1 MFCPINTDMS
11 SMEMILKGS
20 FSKIVV
26 KIGILSLVQII
37 FIIIIFSVLTYIQS
51 QQTLLGNT
59 INIAGKNRFLTLNVL
74 YETIGYL
81 NKQSPTN
88 NYNSSISQIKSA
100 EQQLESNIMVL
111 KDGGK
116 ISGVDIQSLPS
127 NSLDSWN
134 IVNTTWND
142 FKTLLA
148 DKMYNNAVTQKQSN
162 VDNGLNYSLRQQLVP
177 IAFGLINSSDA
188 LVTQLGQQ
196 VKNNQDNLVLLQTV
210 FGMLIILMILFI
222 LFLVRHLL
230 EPISSLTKATSE
242 IKKGN
247 FNVSV
252 DYSGN
257 DELSTLIESF
267 NSMVTTI
274 KNDTKS
280 QTELTN
286 QLKLLNERLRYED
299 KAKDEFMSMISHE
312 LINPL
317 VPIKCFS
324 ELLLNPKA
332 LGELNTEQKEAVECF
347 QRNEKKQES
356 LVKDIFDIYKFS
368 MGKIH
373 LSKKEIPV
381 SNLLTNVVN
390 DLKFILDEKGVSIVT
405 EVNTK
410 TSTTVICDDRRVEQV
425 LSNLIKNSIDF
436 VPCKEGKI
444 ILKVEEVEEDRK
456 DEFKTA
462 TYINKK
468 HLLFTV
474 KDNGEGIPEDKI
486 DNLFKKF
493 YQVDMMA
500 SRKYGGTGL
509 GLAICKEIIDAHEG
523 KIWAQNNKDGEGAT
537 FSFNLPLRFHK

>member
-1 MFCPINTDMS
+1 MFRPINTDMS
-11 SMEMILKGS
+11 SMEKILKGS

-74 YETIGYL
+74 YEAIDYL

-88 NYNSSISQIKSA
+88 NYNTDISQIKSA

-116 ISGVDIQSLPS
+116 ISGVDTQSLPTS
-127 NSLDSWN
+127 FLDSWN
-134 IVNTTWND
+134 IVNSTWND

-196 VKNNQDNLVLLQTV
+196 VKNNQDNLVLLQII
-210 FGMLIILMILFI
+210 FGVLIILLILFI

-230 EPISSLTKATSE
+230 KPISSLTKATSE

-247 FNVSV
+247 FNISV
-252 DYSGN
+252 DYNGK

-267 NSMVTTI
+267 NSMVATI
-274 KNDTKS
+274 RNDTKR

-286 QLKLLNERLRYED
+286 QLKQLNERLRYED
-299 KAKDEFMSMISHE
+299 KAKDEFMSMVSHE

-324 ELLLNPKA
+324 DLLLKPKD
-332 LGELNTEQKEAVECF
+332 LGELNEEQKGAVKCI
-347 QRNEKKQES
+347 QRNEQKLES
-356 LVKDIFDIYKFS
+356 LVKDISDIYKFN

-373 LSKKEIPV
+373 LSNKEIPIL
-381 SNLLTNVVN
+381 NLLTNVVN
-390 DLKFILDEKGVSIVT
+390 DLKTILEEKGVSIVT

-410 TSTTVICDDRRVEQV
+410 TSSTIICDDRRIEQV

-436 VPCKEGKI
+436 VPCKEGRI
-444 ILKVEEVEEDRK
+444 ILKVEELEEDK
-456 DEFKTA
+456 KEEFKTA
-462 TYINKK
+462 HILTKSISYS
-468 HLLFTV
+468 L
-474 KDNGEGIPEDKI
+474 
-486 DNLFKKF
+486 
-493 YQVDMMA
+493 
-500 SRKYGGTGL
+500 
-509 GLAICKEIIDAHEG
+509 
-523 KIWAQNNKDGEGAT
+523 
-537 FSFNLPLRFHK
+537 

>member
-1 MFCPINTDMS
+1 M
-11 SMEMILKGS
+11 
-20 FSKIVV
+20 
-26 KIGILSLVQII
+26 
-37 FIIIIFSVLTYIQS
+37 
-51 QQTLLGNT
+51 
-59 INIAGKNRFLTLNVL
+59 
-74 YETIGYL
+74 
-81 NKQSPTN
+81 
-88 NYNSSISQIKSA
+88 
-100 EQQLESNIMVL
+100 
-111 KDGGK
+111 
-116 ISGVDIQSLPS
+116 
-127 NSLDSWN
+127 
-134 IVNTTWND
+134 
-142 FKTLLA
+142 
-148 DKMYNNAVTQKQSN
+148 
-162 VDNGLNYSLRQQLVP
+162 
-177 IAFGLINSSDA
+177 
-188 LVTQLGQQ
+188 
-196 VKNNQDNLVLLQTV
+196 
-210 FGMLIILMILFI
+210 
-222 LFLVRHLL
+222 
-230 EPISSLTKATSE
+230 
-242 IKKGN
+242 
-247 FNVSV
+247 
-252 DYSGN
+252 
-257 DELSTLIESF
+257 
-267 NSMVTTI
+267 
-274 KNDTKS
+274 
-280 QTELTN
+280 
-286 QLKLLNERLRYED
+286 
-299 KAKDEFMSMISHE
+299 
-312 LINPL
+312 
-317 VPIKCFS
+317 
-324 ELLLNPKA
+324 LNPKA
-332 LGELNTEQKEAVECF
+332 LGELNTEQKEAVKCI

-523 KIWAQNNKDGEGAT
+523 KIWAQNNKDGEGVT
-537 FSFNLPLRFHK
+537 FSFYLPLWFHK